1 MVRKKFR
8 KKEVILGIVCTLLVL
23 FILSLYVWH
32 QTESVS
38 LGYDTAELEHKVVQ
52 LKKEVETLETIKSS
66 LLSLDRVEQMAKEKL
81 KLFEPEK
88 NQIFYEDIDPKH

>member
-1 MVRKKFR
+1 MVRKKFN
-8 KKEVILGIVCTLLVL
+8 KKEIFLGIVCSLLVL

-52 LKKEVETLETIKSS
+52 LQKEVEKLETIKSS
-66 LLSLDRVEQMAKEKL
+66 LLSLDRVEKMAKEKL
-81 KLFEPEK
+81 ELSEPRDD
-88 NQIFYEDIDPKH
+88 QIFYENIDLKR

>member
-1 MVRKKFR
+1 MVRKKFN
-8 KKEVILGIVCTLLVL
+8 KKEIFLGIVCSLLVL

-52 LKKEVETLETIKSS
+52 LQKEVEKLETIKSS
-66 LLSLDRVEQMAKEKL
+66 LLSLDRVEKMAKEKL
-81 KLFEPEK
+81 ELSEPRDD
-88 NQIFYEDIDPKH
+88 QIIYEDIDPQR

>member
-8 KKEVILGIVCTLLVL
+8 KKEVILGIGCTLLVL
-23 FILSLYVWH
+23 CILSLYVWH

-52 LKKEVETLETIKSS
+52 LQKEVEKLETIKSS

-81 KLFEPEK
+81 MLSEPKEA
-88 NQIFYEDIDPKH
+88 QIFYEDIDPKR

>member
-1 MVRKKFR
+1 MVRKKFN
-8 KKEVILGIVCTLLVL
+8 KKEIFLGTVCSLLVL

-52 LKKEVETLETIKSS
+52 LQKEVEKLETIKSS
-66 LLSLDRVEQMAKEKL
+66 LLSLDRVEKMAKEKL
-81 KLFEPEK
+81 ELSEPRDD
-88 NQIFYEDIDPKH
+88 QIFYEDIDPKR

>member
-1 MVRKKFR
+1 MV
-8 KKEVILGIVCTLLVL
+8 CSLLVL

-52 LKKEVETLETIKSS
+52 LQKEVEKLETIKSS
-66 LLSLDRVEQMAKEKL
+66 LLSLDRVEKMAKEKL
-81 KLFEPEK
+81 EMSEPRDD
-88 NQIFYEDIDPKH
+88 QIFYEDIDQKR

>member
-52 LKKEVETLETIKSS
+52 LKKEVETLETIKSG

>member
-23 FILSLYVWH
+23 CILSLYVWH

-52 LKKEVETLETIKSS
+52 LQKEVEKLETIKSS

-81 KLFEPEK
+81 MLSEPKEA
-88 NQIFYEDIDPKH
+88 QIFYEDIDPKR

>member
-1 MVRKKFR
+1 MVRKKFK
-8 KKEVILGIVCTLLVL
+8 KKEVILSIVCALLVL

-52 LKKEVETLETIKSS
+52 LKKEVEKLETIKSS
-66 LLSLDRVEQMAKEKL
+66 LLSLDRVEQMAKKKL
-81 KLFEPEK
+81 KLSEPEE